1 MSTLPLRISSVV
13 AAAALIASCTLQE
26 VSQPSPTGPSTL
38 GLSLN
43 LSASPDILPE
53 DGVSTSVISIVARD
67 ANGQPKPG
75 VTLRV
80 DTVVGSTIVDYGE
93 LSARTVTTNG
103 NGQAVVTFT
112 APRAAR
118 PGVDTGA
125 EVDIAVRQIGTD
137 FGSTIPSV
145 VRIRLVPETT
155 ANVPGAP
162 RPNFFFSPTSPSIGT
177 RVSFDATSST
187 DDGVIVDYRWD
198 YGDGEVDNQRT
209 AQVTKDYTVAGT
221 YLVTL
226 TVTDNAGLKASI
238 SRSITV
244 APSS

>member
-1 MSTLPLRISSVV
+1 MSTLRLRAVSILVL
-13 AAAALIASCTLQE
+13 AALASSCTLQD
-26 VSQPSPTGPSTL
+26 VDQPSPTGPSTL
-38 GLSLN
+38 ALSLN
-43 LSASPDILPE
+43 VTASPDILPE
-53 DGVSTSVISIVARD
+53 DGVSTSVITIVARD

-80 DTVVGSTIVDYGE
+80 DTVIGSTIVDYGE

-103 NGQAVVTFT
+103 NGQAAVIFT
-112 APRAAR
+112 APKAAR

-125 EVDIAVRQIGTD
+125 EIDIAVRQIGTD
-137 FGSTIPSV
+137 FGSTVPSV

-162 RPNFFFSPTSPSIGT
+162 RPNFFFSPSSPAVGT
-177 RVSFDATSST
+177 RVSFDGTSST

-198 YGDGEVDNQRT
+198 YGDGEVDNERT
-209 AQVTKDYTVAGT
+209 AQASKDYTTAGT

-226 TVTDNAGLKASI
+226 TITDNAGLKASLT
-238 SRSITV
+238 RSITI
-244 APSS
+244 APAS

>member
-1 MSTLPLRISSVV
+1 MSTLHLRAFSAL
-13 AAAALIASCTLQE
+13 AAAALVSACTLQD
-26 VSQPSPTGPSTL
+26 VSPPSPTGPSTL
-38 GLSLN
+38 ALSLN
-43 LSASPDILPE
+43 VAASPDILPE
-53 DGVSTSVISIVARD
+53 DGVSTSVITIVARD

-103 NGQAVVTFT
+103 NGQAVVVFT

-125 EVDIAVRQIGTD
+125 EVDIAVQPIGTNY
-137 FGSTIPSV
+137 GSMLPAV

-162 RPNFFFSPTSPSIGT
+162 RPNFFFSPTTPSVGA

-187 DDGVIVDYRWD
+187 DDGAIVDYRWD
-198 YGDGEVDNQRT
+198 YGDGEVDNERT
-209 AQVTKDYTVAGT
+209 AQVTKDYTAAGT

-238 SRSITV
+238 TRSITV
-244 APSS
+244 APAS